1 MQVEIREAE
10 PGEVVRKLPDLVEAL
25 LKRDPEADDDLVK
38 AVVARLQPGDHGHD
52 TPATDE
58 PAAERFWRWQVGA
71 RMARAGRDAFTRRY
85 ARISARLAAEVFGD
99 DDLVKAWSPR
109 GLWGAVTGAL
119 SRVRATLAERLARL
133 RGIVSD
139 EHKALAVELYGPD
152 AVDGATLER
161 LRQDGTLSD
170 ADMETAGQLGIL
182 GGASEIGSV
191 LADDEG
197 ADDMSAPEARRLAE
211 QLAFD
216 FGSAEPA
223 PEEPAPADHPPGEPP
238 AGGDEPPGGPPPATP
253 PPAGGEDGPRPT
265 LRQEAAEQAR
275 TRGAQR
281 VVGLGNT
288 VGDDLV
294 TVAIDS
300 EGELAQERRRRIAQA
315 VGEGIAAGDSRN
327 EIRRRVVAAL
337 EGDYARDIDRIV
349 DTETH
354 TAMQQAWAERTL
366 ERFGK
371 DALVAVVPSPSACA
385 ACLRLYTEGGVPRI
399 FRLAELPPSSV
410 NFRRKA
416 SDRVACLPPLHPWCG
431 CHIVRVPAGWAV
443 DKAGIVMP
451 PKRPTGNVTPSPP
464 GDEPL
469 IKAEPPARPSARWAW
484 GRRFEREGS

>member
-1 MQVEIREAE
+1 MLVEIREAR
-10 PGEVVRKLPDLVEAL
+10 PGEVVRKLPGLVEAL
-25 LKRDPEADDDLVK
+25 LKSDPEADDELIK
-38 AVVARLQPGDHGHD
+38 AVVGRLQPDAHEH
-52 TPATDE
+52 TADE
-58 PAAERFWRWQVGA
+58 PAAERYWRWQVGA
-71 RMARAGRDAFTRRY
+71 RLAQAGREAFNRRY
-85 ARISARLAAEVFGD
+85 ARIAARLTAEVFGED
-99 DDLVKAWSPR
+99 ELVKAWSAR
-109 GLWGAVTGAL
+109 GMWGSVAGAFGRL
-119 SRVRATLAERLARL
+119 RATLTERLARL

-161 LRQDGTLSD
+161 LRQDGTISD

-191 LADDEG
+191 LADDES
-197 ADDMSAPEARRLAE
+197 ADDLSVPEARQLAE

-216 FGSAEPA
+216 FGAPAEP
-223 PEEPAPADHPPGEPP
+223 PPPADPPPAAPPPDEPP
-238 AGGDEPPGGPPPATP
+238 AGGGEPPPEPPPAP
-253 PPAGGEDGPRPT
+253 PSPAGGEDTPRPT

-288 VGDDLV
+288 VGDDLA
-294 TVAIDS
+294 TLTIDS

-315 VGEGIAAGDSRN
+315 VGEGIAAGESRN

-354 TAMQQAWAERTL
+354 TAMQQAWADRTL

-385 ACLRLYTEGGVPRI
+385 ACMRLYTEGGVPRI
-399 FRLAELPPSSV
+399 FRLAELPASSV
-410 NFRRKA
+410 NFRRKSA
-416 SDRVACLPPLHPWCG
+416 DRVACLPPLHPWCG
-431 CHIVRVPAGWAV
+431 CHLVRVPAGWTI

-451 PKRPTGNVTPSPP
+451 PKRPTGTENPPPS
-464 GDEPL
+464 GGEPL
-469 IKAEPPARPSARWAW
+469 IKAELPARPSARWSW